1 MTEKDA
7 SDKDDGKTEQG
18 QQCNCTLRKCIGFP
32 LVVRSGNASNDGTAG
47 CSEATM
53 NLLLLH

>member
-7 SDKDDGKTEQG
+7 SDKDDGITGQG
-18 QQCNCTLRKCIGFP
+18 RECNCTLRKCIGFP
-32 LVVRSGNASNDGTAG
+32 LVVRYSNAINDGTAG

>member
-7 SDKDDGKTEQG
+7 SDKDDGKTGQG
-18 QQCNCTLRKCIGFP
+18 RQCNCTLRKSIRFP
-32 LVVRSGNASNDGTAG
+32 LVVRTSNASNDGTAG